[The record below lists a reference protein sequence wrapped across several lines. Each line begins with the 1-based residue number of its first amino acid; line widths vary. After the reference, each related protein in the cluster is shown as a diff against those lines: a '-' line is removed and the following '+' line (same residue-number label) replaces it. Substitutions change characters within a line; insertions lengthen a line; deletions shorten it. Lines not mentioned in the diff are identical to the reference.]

1 MILHSILIHEGS
13 NKWSRKEDFH
23 LLPLLK
29 PYPDEKIG
37 TGYEPLDYLW
47 DFYCFVGIGECFAFQ
62 TALHT

>member
-37 TGYEPLDYLW
+37 TGYEPLDYL
-47 DFYCFVGIGECFAFQ
+47 
-62 TALHT
+62 